1 MNRRLLAFLASLG
14 AVIPECIPAVFR
26 APQYNT
32 QVLGTFFGRLVTMR
46 ISFDL
51 LTPLFLL
58 LCFACLFQLIRLVQK
73 TSSRSL
79 GVISIALTAAGAVL
93 AFVRLCGIFAGAIKI
108 PAALGIFG
116 VLLILAALVLS
127 ILSLRGAREAETELS
142 GLGRFLPAGLLL
154 CVFVIECL
162 PSVRLSQSAGPGTQ
176 TVVWLPYF
184 DLQTIVVLG
193 PITWVLTLFT
203 AVSAV
208 IIAIRGKS
216 DRAQRIVTTVLGA
229 LSAASSVVPY
239 VWAIFYGDR
248 QALSVPVVFV
258 TLLLVSAVV
267 LMGRSA
273 AGSLKPEAAKA

>member
-1 MNRRLLAFLASLG
+1 M
-14 AVIPECIPAVFR
+14 
-26 APQYNT
+26 
-32 QVLGTFFGRLVTMR
+32 
-46 ISFDL
+46 
-51 LTPLFLL
+51 
-58 LCFACLFQLIRLVQK
+58 QK

-93 AFVRLCGIFAGAIKI
+93 AFVRLCGILAGAIKI
-108 PAALGIFG
+108 PVALGILS
-116 VLLILAALVLS
+116 VLLILATLVLS

-162 PSVRLSQSAGPGTQ
+162 PSVRLAQSASPGANTL
-176 TVVWLPYF
+176 VWLPYF
-184 DLQTIVVLG
+184 DLQTIVVLA
-193 PITWVLTLFT
+193 PVTWVLTLFT

-216 DRAQRIVTTVLGA
+216 DRAQMVFTVVLGVLA
-229 LSAASSVVPY
+229 AASSLVPY
-239 VWAIFYGDR
+239 VWAIFYGDT
-248 QALSVPVVFV
+248 QALSVPVIVV